1 MIGNDCLRHCAEN
14 TKSGRRR
21 WSVSNVCLTQGIWK
35 GQHYAMYLLTLA
47 VTIFFLSWAVVIV
60 SRSAFLPPGLHT
72 PVRSPHPATTV
83 SNLHLTPPSSYDSHG
98 PGSQHRVKLLGNRAP
113 ARLCSRSSHYSSPRS
128 LLTFLEVSFL
138 WLMLLFFSEMVSPTI
153 LPFCNI
159 TYSSKL
165 NSNITP

>member
-14 TKSGRRR
+14 TKLGRRR
-21 WSVSNVCLTQGIWK
+21 WSISNVCLTQGIWK

-47 VTIFFLSWAVVIV
+47 MTIFFLSWAVVIV
-60 SRSAFLPPGLHT
+60 SKSAFLPPGLHT
-72 PVRSPHPATTV
+72 PVCSPHHVTAV
-83 SNLHLTPPSSYDSHG
+83 SNLHLAPPSFYDSRG
-98 PGSQHRVKLLGNRAP
+98 PRSQHRGDSLGNRAP
-113 ARLCSRSSHYSSPRS
+113 ARLCSCFSHHSSPQL
-128 LLTFLEVSFL
+128 LLTFLEMSFL
-138 WLMLLFFSEMVSPTI
+138 WLVLLFFSEMASPTI